1 MENELNIAREIFS
14 KINEVRT
21 NPIKIANKI
30 AFMMSYINKRDNTL
44 REPKK
49 PSYKLIEGIRAYEE
63 AITFLKSF
71 EPVEELVWED
81 FVSKV
86 SQEQAA
92 EISKK
97 SLNMYES
104 KEINIKYEDRFRKF
118 GNFSNL
124 QEILVYSDSD
134 ALRVATELIICDGDN
149 SRTNRNFILSQNFRQ
164 IGVGVESHSKL
175 GNVCVIYLARNFR
188 FRNES
193 CLNNTVLKNKDEK
206 KLLSIANSDGI
217 ENSVIG
223 KPSDI
228 DYRESYDEIVSKYQ
242 NELEDDLEF
251 DEYLHKN
258 VEKQF
263 ILEGQ
268 TLKIIKKIKYDFLDK
283 NPRTVFLSKTIR
295 LHKANC

>member
-1 MENELNIAREIFS
+1 MQNEPNLAREIFS

-49 PSYKLIEGIRAYEE
+49 PSFKLIEGIRAYEE

-71 EPVEELVWED
+71 EPVEELMWED

-97 SLNMYES
+97 NLNMYES
-104 KEINIKYEDRFRKF
+104 KEINAKYEDRFRKF
-118 GNFSNL
+118 GTFSNL
-124 QEILVYSDSD
+124 QDILVYTDSD
-134 ALRVATELIICDGDN
+134 ALRIVIELIICDGDN
-149 SRTNRNFILSQNFRQ
+149 SRTNRNFILSTNFRQ
-164 IGVGVESHSKL
+164 IGVGVEYHSKL
-175 GNVCVIYLARNFR
+175 GNVCFIYLARNFR

-193 CLNNTVLKNKDEK
+193 CLNNSVSKNKDEK
-206 KLLSIANSDGI
+206 QLLSIANSDGV
-217 ENSVIG
+217 ENSSIV
-223 KPSDI
+223 KQVDI
-228 DYRESYDEIVSKYQ
+228 DNRNRYDEIVSQYQ

-251 DEYLHKN
+251 EEYLHKN

-263 ILEGQ
+263 ILEGE

-295 LHKANC
+295 LNKANC